1 MNHLLEWNNLDESAN
16 YLTLKS
22 GREWTPRMVL
32 DVGEKEELIIRFVVP
47 ANVKAMAGDAEEWI
61 GDQPVLMSNS
71 IAELLRGGKAMIG
84 FVPFPHPITKHKTIL
99 ELKPRPTIT
108 LDDVRV
114 GCKDL
119 VAYETKEKPSV
130 QLHETVSN
138 QKKIYEPWDD
148 SRLEILWKESIQPG
162 ATMALLAAKYG
173 ISRQRIGILLKK
185 AREKNGKS
193 ESPFSSWNK
202 PKTSK
207 AKVDKY

>member
-1 MNHLLEWNNLDESAN
+1 MNHLLEWNNLDEAAN

-22 GREWTPRMVL
+22 GKEWTPRMVL

-84 FVPFPHPITKHKTIL
+84 FVPFTHPIAKHKTIL

-108 LDDVRV
+108 LDDIRIR
-114 GCKDL
+114 CKDL
-119 VAYETKEKPSV
+119 AAYETKDQSSV

-173 ISRQRIGILLKK
+173 ISRQRIGILVKK
-185 AREKNGKS
+185 AREKNG
-193 ESPFSSWNK
+193 ESKNLFLPWNQQNR
-202 PKTSK
+202 SK
-207 AKVDKY
+207 AKVGRY